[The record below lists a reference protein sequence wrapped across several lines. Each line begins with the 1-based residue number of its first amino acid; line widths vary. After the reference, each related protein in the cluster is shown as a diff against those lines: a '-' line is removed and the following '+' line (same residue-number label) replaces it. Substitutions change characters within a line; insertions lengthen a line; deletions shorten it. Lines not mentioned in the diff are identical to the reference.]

1 VTPDEKMSQFVF
13 PPDGM
18 YVILYAEVSG
28 SVPTAARERERV
40 MIPAAVCLLL
50 GYLLGT
56 SNMSHYIA
64 SFKKVDM
71 RSGGSKNLGASN
83 ALLMLGWPSAVA
95 VALHDIG
102 KSVIA
107 VLLARFLFPEF
118 ALAGVLAGVA
128 SVFGHIYPFYLKFKG
143 GKGFA
148 SYLGMTLALNWK
160 FALAVLIGV
169 VVITVVTDYI
179 VLATTTTVTVVP
191 VYIGITLH
199 SLSAALILLT
209 ATATILWKHK
219 DNYVR
224 IANGTEIGLRA
235 GAFKK
240 KTDKQHK
247 DEE

>member
-1 VTPDEKMSQFVF
+1 
-13 PPDGM
+13 
-18 YVILYAEVSG
+18 
-28 SVPTAARERERV
+28 
-40 MIPAAVCLLL
+40 MIPAAVCLLM

-71 RSGGSKNLGASN
+71 RSGGSRNLGASN

-95 VALHDIG
+95 VAIHDIG

-107 VLLARFLFPEF
+107 VLLAKFLFPEF

-160 FALAVLIGV
+160 FAIGVLIGV

-191 VYIGITLH
+191 VYMGIVLH
-199 SLSAALILLT
+199 SLGAALILLT

-224 IANGTEIGLRA
+224 LANGTEIGLRA
-235 GAFKK
+235 GVTKK
-240 KTDKQHK
+240 NTDRQSK
-247 DEE
+247 DRE